1 MLDNLMK
8 GVLFHQKL
16 YKVNRIKC
24 KFNGKHVIYIKVYI

>member
-16 YKVNRIKC
+16 YKVNKI